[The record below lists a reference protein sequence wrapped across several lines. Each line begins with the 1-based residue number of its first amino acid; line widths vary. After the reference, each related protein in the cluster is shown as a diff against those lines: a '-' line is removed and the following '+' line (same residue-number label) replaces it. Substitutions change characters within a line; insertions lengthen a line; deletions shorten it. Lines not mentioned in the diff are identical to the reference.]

1 MSILPENLQAGR
13 YLCSNNWPYLSAGL
27 WALQPVET
35 KGLKTI
41 GVDKFWR
48 LYYDPDLTWDVQG
61 IATVLYHEMNHLLR
75 NHPLRA
81 ENILQCDPKA
91 FNICADAEINDDI
104 SSENNVK
111 WPDTPILP
119 KDLKQANGLLAEE
132 YYSNLPKVTIKISGP
147 GSGNCGSCADGN
159 QRPHEKD
166 APIRAGGTSD
176 TPGISP
182 VEEDLVH
189 HHIAQE
195 IRDRQN
201 SRGDVPAHLQRLAQ
215 EILNPKVDWR
225 KLLKAQVRHTMADI
239 RGRKD
244 FTFKR
249 PSRRSASFPRIILPA
264 MIEPIPNTA
273 IVLDVSGSISGDA
286 LTSAMSEINGILKSC
301 GVQRGV
307 PVYVTDAAVHS
318 AKKVFSVNQ
327 IELTGGGGTDM
338 RIGMDRAMAAKE
350 KPHLLVILTDG
361 FTPWPSEAPKTKVII
376 ALIGGSVDASACP
389 SYAKVVK
396 VE

>member
-1 MSILPENLQAGR
+1 MSVLPENLQAGR

-48 LYYDPDLTWDVQG
+48 LYYDPDLKWDVQS

-75 NHPLRA
+75 NHPMRA
-81 ENILQCDPKA
+81 ENILQVDPKA

-104 SSENNVK
+104 SSESNVK
-111 WPDTPILP
+111 WPDVPILP
-119 KDLKQANGLLAEE
+119 KDLKQKDGLLAEE
-132 YYSNLPKVTIKISGP
+132 YYDKLPKLTIKVSGP
-147 GSGNCGSCADGN
+147 GNGDCGSCANGA

-166 APIRAGGTSD
+166 APVSAGGTSD

-182 VEEDLVH
+182 VEADLVR

-195 IRDRQN
+195 IKDRQN

-215 EILNPKVDWR
+215 E
-225 KLLKAQVRHTMADI
+225 I

-273 IVLDVSGSISGDA
+273 IVLDVSGSISDDT

-318 AKKVFSVNQ
+318 AKKIFSVNQ

-338 RIGMDRAMAAKE
+338 RIGMDKAMSSKE

-361 FTPWPSEAPKTKVII
+361 FTPWPSDAPKAKVII
-376 ALIGGSVDASACP
+376 ALIGSSTDVSSCP

-396 VE
+396 VD

>member
-1 MSILPENLQAGR
+1 M
-13 YLCSNNWPYLSAGL
+13 
-27 WALQPVET
+27 
-35 KGLKTI
+35 
-41 GVDKFWR
+41 
-48 LYYDPDLTWDVQG
+48 
-61 IATVLYHEMNHLLR
+61 
-75 NHPLRA
+75 RA
-81 ENILQCDPKA
+81 ENILQVDPKA

-104 SSENNVK
+104 SSESNVK
-111 WPDTPILP
+111 WPDVPILP
-119 KDLKQANGLLAEE
+119 KDLKQKDGLLAEE
-132 YYSNLPKVTIKISGP
+132 YYDKLPKLTIKVSGP
-147 GSGNCGSCADGN
+147 GNGDCGSCANGA

-166 APIRAGGTSD
+166 APTSAGGTSD

-182 VEEDLVH
+182 VEADLVR

-195 IRDRQN
+195 IKDRQN

-273 IVLDVSGSISGDA
+273 IVLDVSGSISDDT

-318 AKKVFSVNQ
+318 AKKIFSVNQ

-338 RIGMDRAMAAKE
+338 RIGMDKAMSAKE
-350 KPHLLVILTDG
+350 KPHLLVIMTDG
-361 FTPWPSEAPKTKVII
+361 FTPWPSEGPKTKVII
-376 ALIGGSVDASACP
+376 ALIGSSTDVSSCP

-396 VE
+396 VD